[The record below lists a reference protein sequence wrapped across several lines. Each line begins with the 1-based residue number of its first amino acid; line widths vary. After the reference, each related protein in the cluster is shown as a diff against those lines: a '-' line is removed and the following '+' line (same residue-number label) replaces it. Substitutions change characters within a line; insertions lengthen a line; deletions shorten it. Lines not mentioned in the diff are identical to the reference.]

1 MKGNEPDFEE
11 LKKRVEAV
19 LFAAGRRM
27 RLSEIAK
34 VVRENEEDVKKAI
47 SALIEGYQKSDS
59 PMMILEEGEFYKMT
73 VRERYLGYVKKI
85 VPKTDMSKSVM
96 ETLATIAW
104 KAPVLQSEVIRIRT
118 NKAYDHIDQLEEAGF
133 ISKKKQGKSYLI
145 MLTQKFY
152 DYFDIEGDAELKKAF
167 KRVDELAKKSGLA
180 EAEKAEMEKVVEK
193 MEVYAEDGKEKEVN
207 VILELPEHKKPEV
220 KLFLT
225 AVENETNEAAKDSEG
240 ENPEEKK
247 IIERMLFSENKS
259 ADENLERAEV
269 KEEAEQPAHNDEKKS
284 LVEEAAVIKENV
296 KKLSEEAKALGEIG
310 PDEKKKKAK
319 LDLFDG
325 EEEKKDEEDS
335 DPFFSEE
342 EEK

>member
-34 VVRENEEDVKKAI
+34 VVREKEEDVKKAI

-207 VILELPEHKKPEV
+207 VILEPPEHKKPEV

-259 ADENLERAEV
+259 ADENLERAEF